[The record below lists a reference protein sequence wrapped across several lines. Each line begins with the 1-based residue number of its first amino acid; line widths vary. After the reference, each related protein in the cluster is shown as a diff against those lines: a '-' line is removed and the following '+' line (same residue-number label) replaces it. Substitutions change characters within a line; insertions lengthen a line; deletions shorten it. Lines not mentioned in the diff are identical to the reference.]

1 MNNSLLRHY
10 GQLNRKLR
18 IEKSYNLSNYYN
30 LPNKPEYNIK
40 ITHKLVNENNENNE
54 NTSKIIVNMEFS
66 SIRFLEEA
74 ENIKSIYI
82 GLPMEINQI
91 IAKFVPS
98 NIFFD
103 YKIELDYPNSY
114 PFNPPIWYLKDIKSN
129 MFHIFGQE
137 YFHYLI
143 EDHNEANKHSWAP
156 SARLDKDV
164 LSFYTRLNG
173 TIEYILEK
181 NCY

>member
-1 MNNSLLRHY
+1 MNTTLLRNYEH
-10 GQLNRKLR
+10 LNRKLR
-18 IEKSYNLSNYYN
+18 KEKSYNLSDYYN

-54 NTSKIIVNMEFS
+54 NNDNTSKIIVNMEFS

-98 NIFFD
+98 NIFLTPRVNFS
-103 YKIELDYPNSY
+103 KID
-114 PFNPPIWYLKDIKSN
+114 F
-129 MFHIFGQE
+129 
-137 YFHYLI
+137 
-143 EDHNEANKHSWAP
+143 
-156 SARLDKDV
+156 
-164 LSFYTRLNG
+164 
-173 TIEYILEK
+173 
-181 NCY
+181 